1 MAGVMREA
9 GRERV
14 RCGAHHCASGDDER
28 AEPTVSRICAARE
41 REGISM
47 RAGARAAAARAVADP
62 QQGACAIAV
71 RAERCL
77 NVVTFP

>member
-1 MAGVMREA
+1 M
-9 GRERV
+9 RV
-14 RCGAHHCASGDDER
+14 RRSAHHCTGSDDEK
-28 AEPTVSRICAARE
+28 AAPTVSRICAARE
-41 REGISM
+41 REGVSV